1 MAKVPKFV
9 SQQKDISKRI
19 LHSVAWLAWIS
30 LVASNQRIL
39 GWVARRYAGITDFDR
54 VQKWPLRGAFV
65 VSYMATI
72 SFLTGIAAFFTDHYI
87 GLVGIPLAAF
97 LYGIS
102 IWILTKYYQGPLLV
116 RPHPFGKIGNA
127 FVYLYRALERLIEV
141 IRHGTP

>member
-9 SQQKDISKRI
+9 NQQDISKRI
-19 LHSVAWLAWIS
+19 LHSMAWLAWIS

-54 VQKWPLRGAFV
+54 VPKWPLRGAFV
-65 VSYMATI
+65 VSYMATVSLLPAFI
-72 SFLTGIAAFFTDHYI
+72 GFFTDHYI
-87 GLVGIPLAAF
+87 GLLGIPLAVF
-97 LYGIS
+97 FYGVS

-127 FVYLYRALERLIEV
+127 FVYLWGALKRFIEV
-141 IRHGTP
+141 IRRGIP